1 MAALL
6 LLAAHSFATVFGAAR
21 GVVHDA
27 QHRPIA
33 HARITLHA
41 RQSDLQLSAFSKAD
55 GAFRLP
61 AVPFG
66 EYTLTVTA
74 TGFAQAQQEIS
85 VASNTEPI
93 LHLQLAP
100 AAAHESV
107 TVNSQVMP
115 VAADS
120 ATPTTTLSRQDVENT
135 PGATRSNS
143 LAMITDWVPAPTSRT
158 TSFTFAADTRPVG

>member
-1 MAALL
+1 MEIADEAPIYLLLAALL

-33 HARITLHA
+33 HASVILQA
-41 RQSDLQLSAFSKAD
+41 RASDLQLTAESNAD

-66 EYTLTVTA
+66 EYTLTITA
-74 TGFAQAQQEIS
+74 EGFATAQQRLS
-85 VASNTEPI
+85 VASNTEPV
-93 LHLQLAP
+93 LHLQLAL
-100 AAAHESV
+100 AAAHEVV
-107 TVNSQVMP
+107 TVEGTVVP
-115 VAADS
+115 VAVDS

-135 PGATRSNS
+135 PGAT
-143 LAMITDWVPAPTSRT
+143 
-158 TSFTFAADTRPVG
+158 AATAWR